1 MERIIL
7 HCDLNNFYASVECL
21 DKPEYREKPLVVA
34 GDESQRRGVVVAKNG
49 PAKALG
55 IKTGDTVFQARRK
68 CPELIALRPD
78 FPKYHRYSQAVQAI
92 YARHT
97 DEIEAFSLDECWLD
111 VSMECKNVEQGRAL
125 ADCIRAEIRNELG
138 LTISVGVSFT
148 KVFAKLG
155 SDMKKPDATTVIS
168 RANFKEKVWPLPVES
183 LLYVGPATRERL
195 NSSGVQT
202 IGDLARQSPSFLTA
216 LLGKTGRALWMSANG
231 RDDGEIM
238 NAAPSS
244 HSVGAML
251 TLPEDIA
258 DREQAR
264 PVIYALSERVAGQ
277 LRKEHL
283 CARGVQL
290 TVKSNEFHNFD
301 RQKQLPSPSQFSGD
315 LAEAAMTLLERREL
329 WLRPIRLLGIRAIE
343 LQEEDAPRQL
353 SLFESEEERGRRQA
367 LTGALDA
374 LREKYGPGIIRRGVL
389 MEDKK
394 EE

>member
-21 DKPEYREKPLVVA
+21 DKPEYRDKPLVVS
-34 GDESQRRGVVVAKNG
+34 GDEKQRKGVVVAKNG

-78 FPKYHRYSQAVQAI
+78 FPKYHRYSQAVRAV
-92 YARHT
+92 YERHT
-97 DEIEAFSLDECWLD
+97 DRIEAFSLDECWLD
-111 VSMECKNVEQGRAL
+111 VSMECRNFEQGRAL
-125 ADCIRAEIRNELG
+125 ADLLRAEIRGELG

-168 RANFKEKVWPLPVES
+168 RENFKEKVWPLPVGA
-183 LLYVGPATRERL
+183 LLYVGPATQERL
-195 NSSGVQT
+195 HSGGIQT
-202 IGDLARQSPSFLTA
+202 IGDLARQSPPYLSS
-216 LLGKTGRALWMSANG
+216 LLGKAGQTLWMSANG
-231 RDDGEIM
+231 LDGGEPM
-238 NAAPSS
+238 KSAPASRS
-244 HSVGAML
+244 MGAML
-251 TLPEDIA
+251 TLPEDLTRM
-258 DREQAR
+258 DQAR
-264 PVIYALSERVAGQ
+264 PVIYALSDRVAGQ

-301 RQKQLPSPSQFSGD
+301 RQKQLLSPSQLSGD
-315 LAEAAMTLLERREL
+315 LAGAAMELLKGKDL
-329 WLRPIRLLGIRAIE
+329 WLRPIRLLGVRAIE
-343 LQEEDAPRQL
+343 LQDEGAPRQL
-353 SLFESEEERGRRQA
+353 SLFEDEAERSRRQA

-389 MEDKK
+389 MEHK
-394 EE
+394 EER

>member
-21 DKPEYREKPLVVA
+21 DKPEYRERPLVVA

-125 ADCIRAEIRNELG
+125 ANCIRAEIRNELG

-202 IGDLARQSPSFLTA
+202 IGDLACQSPSFLTA

-389 MEDKK
+389 MEDR
-394 EE
+394 ERR

>member
-155 SDMKKPDATTVIS
+155 SDMKKPNATTVIS

-216 LLGKTGRALWMSANG
+216 LLGKPGRALWMSANG

>member
-21 DKPEYREKPLVVA
+21 DKPEYRERPLVVA

>member
-155 SDMKKPDATTVIS
+155 SDMKKPNATTVIS

-216 LLGKTGRALWMSANG
+216 LLGKPGRALWMSANG

-258 DREQAR
+258 NREQAR